1 MSKRIILHKNKVYV
15 SIVLSITFVL
25 RIYGELFP
33 WYLPYAVGLVL
44 LFPIINGYFNSSIGK
59 NGRLGSTIF
68 LLGIMPYV
76 IGIAYTIIL
85 QYMNLLTIDTK
96 LRAISISV
104 QMLYFIFL
112 SIVIICCFN
121 GEGIDLIG
129 NAMIITYIVVIIIA
143 IFNVGWSGLAKYVS
157 HVFFTETALNHW
169 FEKHDIGLS
178 VGLIIIYE
186 IFIKE
191 SNDRSSIRIIL
202 FLLVSLLCFKKIAIF
217 SCVATGIIW
226 IITNKRKSRF
236 KIPINII
243 MIAVGVASMTY
254 VMLISSG
261 LLVPFAK
268 RFGIDFSGRMGFYR
282 YMRKFYDWSIS
293 FMGNGMGFTEKY
305 MQSTSRKIGGYS
317 AVHNDILKNYIDLG
331 FVGSLLWVFWFI
343 VVIPRMLLQ
352 KFGEKARYVYCIGTI
367 YAYIVYTT
375 DNASEYYIFQ
385 FTLFSLIIYG
395 CLLEKKGD
403 TIEKTNSF

>member
-1 MSKRIILHKNKVYV
+1 
-15 SIVLSITFVL
+15 
-25 RIYGELFP
+25 
-33 WYLPYAVGLVL
+33 
-44 LFPIINGYFNSSIGK
+44 
-59 NGRLGSTIF
+59 
-68 LLGIMPYV
+68 
-76 IGIAYTIIL
+76 
-85 QYMNLLTIDTK
+85 
-96 LRAISISV
+96 
-104 QMLYFIFL
+104 
-112 SIVIICCFN
+112 
-121 GEGIDLIG
+121 
-129 NAMIITYIVVIIIA
+129 
-143 IFNVGWSGLAKYVS
+143 
-157 HVFFTETALNHW
+157 
-169 FEKHDIGLS
+169 
-178 VGLIIIYE
+178 
-186 IFIKE
+186 
-191 SNDRSSIRIIL
+191 
-202 FLLVSLLCFKKIAIF
+202 
-217 SCVATGIIW
+217 
-226 IITNKRKSRF
+226 
-236 KIPINII
+236 